1 MKVAMKK
8 ERMIRNG
15 SGYIDETASKVT
27 LSMQR
32 AGEIWTSTRGEE
44 YLILSSHP
52 WHYQVLKLIEYDRG
66 EHCIPVTSRC
76 MRYTCPSMVQYMT
89 GNMFH
94 DYVKT
99 VPAEEFQRVMQAVAD
114 ALNVEI
120 RVSQEAVEESEQ
132 YRAMESKV
140 ERYAQALLKTK
151 DQLESAR
158 EEIVELK
165 SRVEEQEVPANS
177 VESVKYELYEPT
189 TPESDVLHTVEGLR
203 MQAEMYRDLYHQLLD
218 KVMTMKGACGT

>member
-8 ERMIRNG
+8 PRVSRNG
-15 SGYIDETASKVT
+15 SGYIDDYAIKNTM
-27 LSMQR
+27 SMQR
-32 AGEIWTSTRGEE
+32 AGEIWDSTRGDE
-44 YLILSSHP
+44 YLILSAHP
-52 WHYQVLKLIEYDRG
+52 GHSQVLKLCEYEPSGR
-66 EHCIPVTSRC
+66 CIPVTSRC

-89 GNMFH
+89 GNMFQ

-99 VPAEEFQRVMQAVAD
+99 VPAEEFQRVMQEVAE

-132 YRAMESKV
+132 YRAMEAKV

-165 SRVEEQEVPANS
+165 SRVEELEAHAHS
-177 VESVKYELYEPT
+177 VESGPVE
-189 TPESDVLHTVEGLR
+189 VHTAEEDALIMANGWR
-203 MQAEMYRDLYHQLLD
+203 IQAEMYRDLYQQMLD
-218 KVMTMKGACGT
+218 RVIAMKGA